1 MPLRIFLREHLVHAP
16 LLIGAVL
23 AMTAGLTL
31 GSYLK
36 AGELPSL
43 APSPQILV
51 AEASPGN

>member
-1 MPLRIFLREHLVHAP
+1 MPMRTFLRQHLIHAP

-36 AGELPSL
+36 AGGGISAAGL
-43 APSPQILV
+43 AV
-51 AEASPGN
+51 WATDD

>member
-1 MPLRIFLREHLVHAP
+1 MPMRTFLRQHLIHAP

-36 AGELPSL
+36 AGELPPL

-51 AEASPGN
+51 AEASPQN

>member
-1 MPLRIFLREHLVHAP
+1 MPLPIFLREHLIRAP

-51 AEASPGN
+51 AEASPQN

>member
-1 MPLRIFLREHLVHAP
+1 MALGIFLRERLVRTP

-51 AEASPGN
+51 AEANPAN